1 MKTST
6 WLAVVCLAASL
17 PTQAEIFKPIELKD
31 QELATLRGRYV
42 MPGRIV
48 SFGIVMT
55 TTWQNANGALIGA
68 TSAMQVQQNTI
79 KPQFYVSMIDEK
91 PASPTSSQ
99 SSVANTNTSTNTNL
113 NTNTNTNTNTGTGIV
128 SGGNGLNSTEG
139 VTQVVRAAGD
149 NNTAYNNVDINVAKA
164 SQVNQAPVTQPQGQA
179 LTAGSTL
186 VGNNEAGSLAVS
198 STNSGVQLNIVAN
211 NNQGSTVQRLAQGGL
226 MQNTTLLGSSNQVRN
241 LTSLN
246 VVLRDN
252 VPTAGALS
260 GNLDQLKGL
269 RTIGF

>member
-1 MKTST
+1 MKTSI

-17 PTQAEIFKPIELKD
+17 PTEAQSFKPIELKD

-42 MPGRIV
+42 MPGRII
-48 SFGIVMT
+48 SFGIAMT
-55 TTWQNANGALIGA
+55 STWQNANGEVIGA
-68 TSAMQVQQNTI
+68 TSSMQIQQSTI

-91 PASPTSSQ
+91 GNGSARSQ
-99 SSVANTNTSTNTNL
+99 NAGTGTVTGGSGL
-113 NTNTNTNTNTGTGIV
+113 NT
-128 SGGNGLNSTEG
+128 TEG

-149 NNTAYNNVDINVAKA
+149 NNTAYNNVDINVTKA
-164 SQVNQAPVTQPQGQA
+164 NQAPATQQQGQA
-179 LTAGSTL
+179 LAAGTTL
-186 VGNNEAGSLAVS
+186 VGNNGAGSLSVS
-198 STNSGVQLNIVAN
+198 STGTGVQLNIVAN

-241 LTSLN
+241 LTSFN

-252 VPTAGALS
+252 VASAGSVS

-269 RTIGF
+269 RTSGF

>member
-1 MKTST
+1 MKTPI

-17 PTQAEIFKPIELKD
+17 PTQAQTFKPIELKD
-31 QELATLRGRYV
+31 QELATLRGRFV

-48 SFGIVMT
+48 SFGVVMT
-55 TTWQNANGALIGA
+55 STWENAKGEVIGA
-68 TSAMQVQQNTI
+68 TSSMQIQQSTI

-91 PASPTSSQ
+91 GSGSGSS
-99 SSVANTNTSTNTNL
+99 
-113 NTNTNTNTNTGTGIV
+113 TGTGTV
-128 SGGNGLNSTEG
+128 TGGSGLNSTEG

-149 NNTAYNNVDINVAKA
+149 NNTAYNNVDINVTKA
-164 SQVNQAPVTQPQGQA
+164 NQAPATQQQGQA
-179 LTAGSTL
+179 LAAGSTL
-186 VGNNEAGSLAVS
+186 SGANGAGELSISA
-198 STNSGVQLNIVAN
+198 TGTGVQLNIVAN

-241 LTSLN
+241 LTSFN

-252 VPTAGALS
+252 VASAGSLN
-260 GNLDQLKGL
+260 GNLDQLKGI

>member
-1 MKTST
+1 MKTPI

-31 QELATLRGRYV
+31 SELANLRGRYV

-55 TTWQNANGALIGA
+55 STWQNANGEVIGA
-68 TSAMQVQQNTI
+68 TSSMQVQQSTI
-79 KPQFYVSMIDEK
+79 KPQFYVSLIDQ
-91 PASPTSSQ
+91 SGGSSTIKQ
-99 SSVANTNTSTNTNL
+99 
-113 NTNTNTNTNTGTGIV
+113 GTGSV
-128 SGGNGLNSTEG
+128 TGGNGLNSTEG

-149 NNTAYNNVDINVAKA
+149 NNTAYNNVDINV
-164 SQVNQAPVTQPQGQA
+164 SRGNQGPSTQQQGQVLA
-179 LTAGSTL
+179 PGSSI
-186 VGNNEAGSLAVS
+186 GGANGAGSLSVS
-198 STNSGVQLNIVAN
+198 STGSGVQLNIVAN
-211 NNQGSTVQRLAQGGL
+211 NNQGSTFQRLAQGGL
-226 MQNTTLLGSSNQVRN
+226 MQNTTLLGGSNEVRN

-252 VPTAGALS
+252 AATTAAYN

-269 RTIGF
+269 RALGY

>member
-1 MKTST
+1 MKTPI

-17 PTQAEIFKPIELKD
+17 PTQAQTFKPIELND

-55 TTWQNANGALIGA
+55 STWQNANGEVIGA
-68 TSAMQVQQNTI
+68 TSSMQIQQSTI
-79 KPQFYVSMIDEK
+79 QPQFYVSIINEK
-91 PASPTSSQ
+91 GNGSASSQ
-99 SSVANTNTSTNTNL
+99 G
-113 NTNTNTNTNTGTGIV
+113 TGTV
-128 SGGNGLNSTEG
+128 TGGSGLNSTEG

-149 NNTAYNNVDINVAKA
+149 HNTAYNNVDINVTRA
-164 SQVNQAPVTQPQGQA
+164 NQAPTTQQQGQA
-179 LTAGSTL
+179 LAAGSTL
-186 VGNNEAGSLAVS
+186 VDANGAGSLSIS
-198 STNSGVQLNIVAN
+198 STGTGVQLNIVAN
-211 NNQGSTVQRLAQGGL
+211 NNQGSTAQRLGQGGL
-226 MQNTTLLGSSNQVRN
+226 MQNTTLLGGGNQVRN

-252 VPTAGALS
+252 VATAGSLN

-269 RTIGF
+269 RTQGF

>member
-1 MKTST
+1 MKTPI

-17 PTQAEIFKPIELKD
+17 PTQAQTFKPIELKD

-42 MPGRIV
+42 MPGRII
-48 SFGIVMT
+48 SFGIAMT
-55 TTWQNANGALIGA
+55 STWQNANGEVIGA
-68 TSAMQVQQNTI
+68 TSTMQIQQSTI

-91 PASPTSSQ
+91 GNGSAHSQ
-99 SSVANTNTSTNTNL
+99 STGSG
-113 NTNTNTNTNTGTGIV
+113 TGTV
-128 SGGNGLNSTEG
+128 TGGNGLNTTEG

-149 NNTAYNNVDINVAKA
+149 NNTAYNNVDINVTKA
-164 SQVNQAPVTQPQGQA
+164 NQAPATQQQGQA
-179 LTAGSTL
+179 LAAGSTL
-186 VGNNEAGSLAVS
+186 VGANGAGSMSVS
-198 STNSGVQLNIVAN
+198 STGSGVQFNIVAN

-241 LTSLN
+241 LTSFN

-252 VPTAGALS
+252 VPSAGSVS

-269 RTIGF
+269 RTLGF

>member
-1 MKTST
+1 MKTPI

-17 PTQAEIFKPIELKD
+17 PTQAQPFKPIELKD
-31 QELATLRGRYV
+31 QELATLRGRFV

-55 TTWQNANGALIGA
+55 SSWQNANGEVIGA
-68 TSAMQVQQNTI
+68 TSSMQIQQSTI

-91 PASPTSSQ
+91 SSGSTQSQ
-99 SSVANTNTSTNTNL
+99 S
-113 NTNTNTNTNTGTGIV
+113 TGTGSV
-128 SGGNGLNSTEG
+128 TGGSGLNSTEG

-149 NNTAYNNVDINVAKA
+149 NNTAYNNVDINVTKA
-164 SQVNQAPVTQPQGQA
+164 NQAPVTQQQGQA
-179 LTAGSTL
+179 LAAGST
-186 VGNNEAGSLAVS
+186 VSGTNGAGSLSVS
-198 STNSGVQLNIVAN
+198 STGTGVQLNIVAN
-211 NNQGSTVQRLAQGGL
+211 NNQGSTIQRLAQGGL

-241 LTSLN
+241 LTSFN

-252 VPTAGALS
+252 VPSAGSVS

-269 RTIGF
+269 RALGF

>member
-31 QELATLRGRYV
+31 QELANLRGRFV

-68 TSAMQVQQNTI
+68 TSAMQVQQSTI

-91 PASPTSSQ
+91 PGSSTSSQ
-99 SSVANTNTSTNTNL
+99 VAGA
-113 NTNTNTNTNTGTGIV
+113 NTGTGTGTV
-128 SGGNGLNSTEG
+128 TGGAGLNTTEG

-149 NNTAYNNVDINVAKA
+149 NNTAYNNVDINVAKT
-164 SQVNQAPVTQPQGQA
+164 SQVNQTPATQPQGQA

-186 VGNNEAGSLAVS
+186 LGSNDAGSLSVS
-198 STNSGVQLNIVAN
+198 STGSGVQLNIVAN
-211 NNQGSTVQRLAQGGL
+211 NNQGNTVQRLAQGGL

-241 LTSLN
+241 LTSFN

-252 VPTAGALS
+252 VPTTGSVS